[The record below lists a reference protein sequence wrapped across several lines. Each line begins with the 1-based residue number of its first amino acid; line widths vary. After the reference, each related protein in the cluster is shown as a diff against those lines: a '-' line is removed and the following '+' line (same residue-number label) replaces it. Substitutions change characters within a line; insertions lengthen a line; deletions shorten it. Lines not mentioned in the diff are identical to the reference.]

1 MGTFYRKL
9 LLLDEAMIVR
19 PATAEDIEWAN
30 NELKK
35 SNLPSIPNDYADFLR
50 HCNGF
55 AFNGVEMYG
64 TDNITDN
71 VTNFQL
77 IDIVS
82 FSEQQSEFYNDQQLY
97 FGRVDDD
104 IFTFNP
110 AVAKYETRDISSFEI
125 WDQYDSFEMFLDKE
139 ISTKLVPN
147 WENMSISFIV
157 RSKMKKDPLF
167 RKNMLE
173 YYKLMADG
181 GKEDDDMDGNEEE
194 EHNDDDG
201 RYDAWV

>member
-19 PATAEDIEWAN
+19 PATVEDIEWAN

-125 WDQYDSFEMFLDKE
+125 WDQYNSFEMFLDKE

>member
-1 MGTFYRKL
+1 R
-9 LLLDEAMIVR
+9 DCR
-19 PATAEDIEWAN
+19 
-30 NELKK
+30 
-35 SNLPSIPNDYADFLR
+35 
-50 HCNGF
+50 
-55 AFNGVEMYG
+55 
-64 TDNITDN
+64 
-71 VTNFQL
+71 
-77 IDIVS
+77 
-82 FSEQQSEFYNDQQLY
+82 
-97 FGRVDDD
+97 RVDDD

-157 RSKMKKDPLF
+157 RSKMKKDPLI

>member
-55 AFNGVEMYG
+55 AFNGVELYG

-157 RSKMKKDPLF
+157 RSKMKKDPLI

-181 GKEDDDMDGNEEE
+181 GKEDDEMDGNEEE

>member
-55 AFNGVEMYG
+55 AFNGVELYG

-82 FSEQQSEFYNDQQLY
+82 FQNNKVS
-97 FGRVDDD
+97 
-104 IFTFNP
+104 FTMINNF
-110 AVAKYETRDISSFEI
+110 I
-125 WDQYDSFEMFLDKE
+125 LD
-139 ISTKLVPN
+139 V
-147 WENMSISFIV
+147 
-157 RSKMKKDPLF
+157 
-167 RKNMLE
+167 
-173 YYKLMADG
+173 
-181 GKEDDDMDGNEEE
+181 
-194 EHNDDDG
+194 
-201 RYDAWV
+201 

>member
-55 AFNGVEMYG
+55 AFNGVELYG

-157 RSKMKKDPLF
+157 RSKMKKDPLI